1 MQIHGPQH
9 LRHHAVNTTPAA
21 GKTIVQAGLYGTA
34 KVSENM
40 FAHAGISDE
49 AHSGQRLG
57 AINLGLKVQF

>member
-1 MQIHGPQH
+1 LCKP
-9 LRHHAVNTTPAA
+9 
-21 GKTIVQAGLYGTA
+21 AGLYGTA